1 MSAAKIA
8 FEMRKQEVDVAK
20 LLPTKV
26 IKEHTNIRRYK
37 AIVDSL
43 PEVGLIE
50 PLMSIR
56 KKADSVGWCWTA
68 TCGCWP

>member
-1 MSAAKIA
+1 MSAGKIA
-8 FEMRKQEVDVAK
+8 FEMRKQVVDVAK

-26 IKEHTNIRRYK
+26 IKDHTNIRRFK

-50 PLMSIR
+50 PLMVYLLGPRSL
-56 KKADSVGWCWTA
+56 DHL
-68 TCGCWP
+68 